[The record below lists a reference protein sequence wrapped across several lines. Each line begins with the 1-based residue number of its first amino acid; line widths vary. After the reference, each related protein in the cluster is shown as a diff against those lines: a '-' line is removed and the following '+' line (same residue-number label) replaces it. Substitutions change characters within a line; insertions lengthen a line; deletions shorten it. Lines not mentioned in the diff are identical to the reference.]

1 MEDEN
6 QDQENKI
13 IVNFENNTTINDIED
28 VPPTEEIKIKKKIL
42 KKSKVKLENIE
53 ETPINNTSEIK
64 IKKTP
69 KKRTQE
75 IKEEIKE
82 EIPES
87 EIKNKKI
94 VKELIKCSNC
104 NKFLTEK
111 SLKYSHNCT
120 IVKVKKGPLRIIKRN
135 DDNNDNDNNTE
146 IPPPP
151 PPPPL
156 VKNCFSTN
164 ILNSRMNKIKKDQER
179 NSNLLINAF

>member
-6 QDQENKI
+6 PDQENKI

-69 KKRTQE
+69 KKIAQE
-75 IKEEIKE
+75 SKEEEIIKEQ
-82 EIPES
+82 IPES

-120 IVKVKKGPLRIIKRN
+120 IAKVKKGPLRIIKRN
-135 DDNNDNDNNTE
+135 NDNNDNNTE
-146 IPPPP
+146 ISPP